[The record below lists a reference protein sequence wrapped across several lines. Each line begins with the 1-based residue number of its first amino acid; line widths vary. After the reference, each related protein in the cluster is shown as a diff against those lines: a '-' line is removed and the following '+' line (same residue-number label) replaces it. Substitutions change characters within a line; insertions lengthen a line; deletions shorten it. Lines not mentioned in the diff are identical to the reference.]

1 MRILILAG
9 ARYDAP
15 IARQTLAALETLNQQ
30 NNGLHEVRVA
40 SNADDA
46 RVMAESETLDAM
58 LVVPGAATARQIERL
73 AMRTG
78 LFAAVHALRGS
89 SPGGRAFDIVV
100 VGDPFQGQGQS
111 EGERGVIAQ
120 RYELVGANTLRYTET
135 SIRRLA
141 KVALDAAQQRACRLT
156 SVDQADRLETMELW
170 RDVVAEAA
178 SRHADIAV
186 EHRLIEQA
194 VIELVASP
202 QRFDT
207 LVAGGNLGGILAAQI
222 GALTGSPGTWARALV
237 GHGRF
242 AIYEIAAAHHACL
255 GPDVPPDVCPA
266 AVQSALSLMFR
277 YAGND
282 PRRHTPTTHQ
292 DAPVAHEHGPFGL

>member
-9 ARYDAP
+9 AHYDAP
-15 IARQTLAALETLNQQ
+15 IARQTLAALKTLQQ
-30 NNGLHEVRVA
+30 QEHGPHEVRVA

-46 RVMAESETLDAM
+46 RVMAESEEIDAM

-78 LFAAVHALRGS
+78 LFAAVQALRGS
-89 SPGGRAFDIVV
+89 SPSGRAFDIVV

-141 KVALDAAQQRACRLT
+141 KVALDAAEQRARRLI

-178 SRHADIAV
+178 GRSPDIAV

-194 VIELVASP
+194 VIDLVASP

-207 LVAGGNLGGILAAQI
+207 IVAGGNLGGILAAQI
-222 GALTGSPGTWARALV
+222 GALTGSPGTWARVLV
-237 GHGRF
+237 GNGRF

-255 GPDVPPDVCPA
+255 APDVPPDVCPA
-266 AVQSALSLMFR
+266 AVKSALALMFR

-282 PRRHTPTTHQ
+282 ARRHTPSASH
-292 DAPVAHEHGPFGL
+292 DAPVAHAHGPFGL